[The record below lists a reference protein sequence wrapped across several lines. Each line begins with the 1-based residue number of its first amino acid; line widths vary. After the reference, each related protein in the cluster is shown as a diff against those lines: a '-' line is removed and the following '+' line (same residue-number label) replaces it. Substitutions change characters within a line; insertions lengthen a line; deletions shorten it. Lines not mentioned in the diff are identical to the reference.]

1 MKKLLAIVVLS
12 AEEPEQLKAPLQRGR
27 NARAHGGGT
36 GLGLAIVE
44 RIARLHGGGCRFIR
58 ARGGGLEVWVALPRL
73 SGQGRLRKR
82 RRLRVGRAAQLR
94 SSHASRPTRKATP
107 AITGTVSMRMMP
119 KFGIGSP

>member
-1 MKKLLAIVVLS
+1 MKKLLASVVLS
-12 AEEPEQLKAPLQRGR
+12 AEEPEQLKAPFQRGR

-58 ARGGGLEVWVALPRL
+58 ARAEGWNVGGVAAVIRP
-73 SGQGRLRKR
+73 GRLRKR

>member
-1 MKKLLAIVVLS
+1 MKKLLASVVLS
-12 AEEPEQLKAPLQRGR
+12 AEEPEQLKAPFQRGR
-27 NARAHGGGT
+27 NARAHGGG
-36 GLGLAIVE
+36 
-44 RIARLHGGGCRFIR
+44 CRFIR
-58 ARGGGLEVWVALPRL
+58 ARAEGWNVGGVAAVIRP
-73 SGQGRLRKR
+73 GRLRKR